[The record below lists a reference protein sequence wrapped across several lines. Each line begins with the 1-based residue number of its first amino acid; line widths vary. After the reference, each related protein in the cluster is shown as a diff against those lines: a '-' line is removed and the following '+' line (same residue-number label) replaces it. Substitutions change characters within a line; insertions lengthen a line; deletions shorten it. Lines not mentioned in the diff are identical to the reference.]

1 MSSPILRPV
10 RVKILAV
17 PLAAFLLW
25 GCRGEPLAPSTGL
38 KYTTQAIDQEPHN
51 DVDLLFVVDNSEG
64 MASKQQALIAAFP
77 ALMNALKVAPGGLPT
92 LRVGVVSSN
101 LGAGGSRLAEC
112 DQSDRGLLQGP
123 RAGCASQPKGRF
135 LISVDG
141 GTRNNFDG
149 DPAAAFACLAALGTG
164 GCGFEQHLG
173 AAQRAL
179 GSDQPLENEGFLRP
193 GAILGLVILA
203 DEDDCSTRAATDLF
217 EPSTSR
223 YGAQGSFRCAEF
235 GHVCAS
241 GPPPRTG
248 GELTGCR
255 SAEGAGKLTTVA
267 EHVAFFK
274 GLKAQPERVL
284 VSVVAGP
291 PAPYA
296 VRVVN
301 GQPQVAPSC
310 TSASGPAGPGVRLKE
325 FADGFGARGAFTSV
339 CDGDLAPAMTR
350 LGEGIVKQ
358 IGAACLAVAPVK
370 LSGAPDCRISER
382 AAGLGPETPVP
393 QCSAGGPRPCWRL
406 DKQAQC
412 YSGLEL
418 KIDRGSTVALP
429 GTVATAL
436 CRVCTDPKDVR
447 CK

>member
-1 MSSPILRPV
+1 MSAKTLVVS
-10 RVKILAV
+10 
-17 PLAAFLLW
+17 LAAVVVALA

-38 KYTTQAIDQEPHN
+38 KYTSQAIDQEPRN

-64 MASKQQALIAAFP
+64 MAGKQQALMDAFP
-77 ALMNALKVAPGGLPT
+77 ALLKALRAAPGGQPT

-112 DQSDRGLLQGP
+112 DQSDRGLLQGA
-123 RAGCASQPKGRF
+123 RAGCPAQPKGRY
-135 LISVDG
+135 LISLDG

-149 DPAAAFACLAALGTG
+149 DFAAAFGCLAALGTG

-179 GSDQPLENEGFLRP
+179 GSDQPLENEGFLRA
-193 GAILGLVILA
+193 GAILGLVVLA

-223 YGAQGSFRCAEF
+223 YGPQGSFRCAEY
-235 GHVCAS
+235 GHLCGGS
-241 GPPPRTG
+241 PPPRTG
-248 GELTGCR
+248 GTFSASCR
-255 SAEGAGKLTTVA
+255 SAEGMGKLTPVA
-267 EHVAFFK
+267 EYVSFFK
-274 GLKAQPERVL
+274 SLKAQPERVL

-291 PAPYA
+291 PTPYA
-296 VRVVN
+296 VRVME
-301 GQPQVAPSC
+301 GAPQLAPSC

-339 CDGDLAPAMTR
+339 CDGDLSPAMTR
-350 LGEGIVKQ
+350 LGESIVKQ
-358 IGAACLAVAPVK
+358 LGAACLAISPVK
-370 LSGAPDCRISER
+370 VGGAPDCRVSER
-382 AAGLGPETPVP
+382 AANLGPETSLP
-393 QCSAGGPRPCWRL
+393 QCAAGVPRPCWRL
-406 DKQAQC
+406 DKQEQC
-412 YSGLEL
+412 TSGLEL

-447 CK
+447 CKQ